1 MCRTACYRDSITRVA
16 SVDLCMLKGCARQL
30 GVGAGAGTELELDLC
45 PEHTHKSGMVIS
57 FRQTTCRQVAAIRYG
72 LSSWSKRNK
81 ELGKLRKMYANLL
94 ATRQRSE
101 LEEGATSGIGEL
113 EGGWRQQQFISIS
126 CNCNRQLAT
135 WTCVVTADN
144 AKCECDADILAQLQV
159 ASCALQVKS
168 CEFRVAARQLL

>member
-1 MCRTACYRDSITRVA
+1 MSCYRDSITRVA

-30 GVGAGAGTELELDLC
+30 GVAVGAGTESELELDLC

-81 ELGKLRKMYANLL
+81 ELGKLRKMFANLL

-101 LEEGATSGIGEL
+101 LEEEGATRGWGEA
-113 EGGWRQQQFISIS
+113 
-126 CNCNRQLAT
+126 AT
-135 WTCVVTADN
+135 
-144 AKCECDADILAQLQV
+144 IH
-159 ASCALQVKS
+159 
-168 CEFRVAARQLL
+168 

>member
-1 MCRTACYRDSITRVA
+1 MTYCLSVCLTACYRDSITRVA
-16 SVDLCMLKGCARQL
+16 TVDLCILKGYARQL
-30 GVGAGAGTELELDLC
+30 GIGVGAGAELDLC

-101 LEEGATSGIGEL
+101 LEEGAT
-113 EGGWRQQQFISIS
+113 GGRERGGGGSNNSLALAATATGNWR
-126 CNCNRQLAT
+126 L

-159 ASCALQVKS
+159 AS
-168 CEFRVAARQLL
+168 

>member
-1 MCRTACYRDSITRVA
+1 MTYCLSVCLTACCRDSITRVA
-16 SVDLCMLKGCARQL
+16 TVDLCKLKGCARQL
-30 GVGAGAGTELELDLC
+30 GIGVGVGAGAELDLC

-101 LEEGATSGIGEL
+101 LEEGATGGMS
-113 EGGWRQQQFISIS
+113 EGGGA
-126 CNCNRQLAT
+126 AT
-135 WTCVVTADN
+135 
-144 AKCECDADILAQLQV
+144 IH
-159 ASCALQVKS
+159 
-168 CEFRVAARQLL
+168 

>member
-1 MCRTACYRDSITRVA
+1 MCLTACCRDSITRVA
-16 SVDLCMLKGCARQL
+16 TVDLCMLKGCARQL
-30 GVGAGAGTELELDLC
+30 GIGVGVGAGAELDLC

-101 LEEGATSGIGEL
+101 LEEGATRGRER
-113 EGGWRQQQFISIS
+113 GGSNNSLALAATATGNWR
-126 CNCNRQLAT
+126 L

-159 ASCALQVKS
+159 KSCAL
-168 CEFRVAARQLL
+168 RVAS